1 MELNKTYFYTA
12 SILGWRHLLKSEDYK
27 NIMIDS
33 LRYLSSKELV
43 IVYGFAIMPNH
54 FHIIWKMIKYNG
66 KEMPHTSF
74 MKFTSHQFQK
84 ILRNENAYVHEFYGI
99 NCKSR
104 KYMFWQR
111 DSLPFELYSQ
121 KVFKQKLNYI
131 HQNPL
136 QKRWKLVDSPAE
148 YIYSSAKF
156 YEKDID
162 DFGFIKDYRLGW
174 KEN

>member
-1 MELNKTYFYTA
+1 
-12 SILGWRHLLKSEDYK
+12 
-27 NIMIDS
+27 
-33 LRYLSSKELV
+33 
-43 IVYGFAIMPNH
+43 
-54 FHIIWKMIKYNG
+54 
-66 KEMPHTSF
+66 
-74 MKFTSHQFQK
+74 
-84 ILRNENAYVHEFYGI
+84 
-99 NCKSR
+99 
-104 KYMFWQR
+104 MFWQR

-174 KEN
+174 KGN